1 MLKGLLLV
9 ERLVFDSLS
18 RREKNIMDIVTDTG
32 LNYSTVRS
40 LLSNLVLKNII
51 VFERG
56 VYKRNI
62 TTLNPQDHRDE
73 VVEVAQ
79 SMEHV
84 ILKKMVISEE
94 DAKILESMMA
104 SINSFLNNIQNKQL
118 SRPIGHKTC
127 EKKVVLMGI
136 SNYSV
141 LADASLKAV

>member
-32 LNYSTVRS
+32 LNYSTVRT

-84 ILKKMVISEE
+84 ILKKMVISE
-94 DAKILESMMA
+94 
-104 SINSFLNNIQNKQL
+104 
-118 SRPIGHKTC
+118 
-127 EKKVVLMGI
+127 
-136 SNYSV
+136 
-141 LADASLKAV
+141 